1 MYENGEAR
9 LRRLDVEAD
18 DGAQVA
24 VRAGLNA
31 RDQLI
36 LNPPIGLVDGMRVTT
51 ASEARP
57 VAGMQPAEGRQA
69 QDQAGIGNGPG
80 NSTAPK

>member
-1 MYENGEAR
+1 M
-9 LRRLDVEAD
+9 
-18 DGAQVA
+18 
-24 VRAGLNA
+24 RAGLNA
-31 RDQLI
+31 SDQPI

-57 VAGMQPAEGRQA
+57 IAGTQPAEGRQA
-69 QDQAGIGNGPG
+69 QDQAGIGMGGG

>member
-1 MYENGEAR
+1 VYENGEAR
-9 LRRLDVEAD
+9 LRRLDIEAD

-31 RDQLI
+31 SDQLI

-51 ASEARP
+51 MPEARP
-57 VAGMQPAEGRQA
+57 VAG
-69 QDQAGIGNGPG
+69 
-80 NSTAPK
+80 T

>member
-1 MYENGEAR
+1 VYENGEAR

-31 RDQLI
+31 SDQLI
-36 LNPPIGLVDGMRVTT
+36 LNPPIGLVDGMRVAT
-51 ASEARP
+51 ASEART
-57 VAGMQPAEGRQA
+57 VATQPAAAHRVPNRSQGQPRQA
-69 QDQAGIGNGPG
+69 QDHAG
-80 NSTAPK
+80 K

>member
-1 MYENGEAR
+1 VYEDGEAR

-31 RDQLI
+31 SDQLI
-36 LNPPIGLVDGMRVTT
+36 LNPPIGLVDGMRVAT

-57 VAGMQPAEGRQA
+57 VAKRSEQGLSRPIA
-69 QDQAGIGNGPG
+69 QFCAA
-80 NSTAPK
+80 APCPE

>member
-1 MYENGEAR
+1 MAQKGGEPPFPIRVGVAVYENGEAR
-9 LRRLDVEAD
+9 LRRLDIEAD

-31 RDQLI
+31 SDQLI

-57 VAGMQPAEGRQA
+57 IAGM
-69 QDQAGIGNGPG
+69 
-80 NSTAPK
+80 